1 MQIWDTAGHE
11 RFAVITSA
19 YLRAAIGIIITYDI
33 TNRKSFDQ
41 IKTNYYEK
49 AKLHCDPNFSLVIV
63 GNKSDLHNERKV

>member
-1 MQIWDTAGHE
+1 MLTPEALRE
-11 RFAVITSA
+11 AVG
-19 YLRAAIGIIITYDI
+19 LIITYDI

-41 IKTNYYEK
+41 IKTNNYEK